1 MEYSCIHCEVTFKRK
16 SDFTRHTS
24 SIKCKEKQHDYK
36 INVELK
42 NNIDILKLE
51 LQQYK
56 LKFLEQENVIHNL
69 TENNKIIRI
78 DNNNLIIE
86 NNTLKTE
93 IKTLEKEKEN
103 YRKIVEKAATKSTN
117 TIKNNYQHNN
127 YLNYISSEPIKFSN
141 LKNQLKNVV
150 TSQSIMYDDEDFHN
164 HIVDNILKDKNG
176 KDKLLCTDI
185 NRKNFTYK
193 DEKSGELVS
202 DPELEKLREQLKR
215 GTDIKLLRRDLL
227 EKLVVEYEENGS
239 VGIDPYK
246 KFSDIIQKLNFGS
259 PFVDHVAKKTYV
271 KTKSNNDDTETDD
284 REIEEID
291 KMDEKEIDNNEVT
304 EVFEKVLS
312 TEEFKEYK
320 QLYEEFKND
329 V

>member
-1 MEYSCIHCEVTFKRK
+1 MSFVCEYC
-16 SDFTRHTS
+16 
-24 SIKCKEKQHDYK
+24 
-36 INVELK
+36 
-42 NNIDILKLE
+42 NNIFTTKNHLLRHNKSETCIKIQKILINANNEYNTKLLAIENINKE
-51 LQQYK
+51 LMM
-56 LKFLEQENVIHNL
+56 
-69 TENNKIIRI
+69 KIQTL
-78 DNNNLIIE
+78 NEE

-150 TSQSIMYDDEDFHN
+150 TPQSIMYDDEDFHN
-164 HIVDNILKDKNG
+164 HIVDNIFKDKNG

-227 EKLVVEYEENGS
+227 EKLVQEYEDNGS

-291 KMDEKEIDNNEVT
+291 KMDEKDIKEIEEIDNKEVT
-304 EVFEKVLS
+304 EVIEKVLS